1 MKTANIEIFH
11 VWGTKSTTGCQ
22 VKYKGRTLHTFT
34 DNITPNAMLKHAQDW
49 ILKHGFTHM
58 KVTYC

>member
-1 MKTANIEIFH
+1 MKTATIEIFH
-11 VWGTKSTTGCQ
+11 VFGTKSTTGCQ
-22 VKYKGRTLHTFT
+22 VKYRRRTLYTFT
-34 DNITPNAMLKHAQDW
+34 DNITPNAMLNHVQDW